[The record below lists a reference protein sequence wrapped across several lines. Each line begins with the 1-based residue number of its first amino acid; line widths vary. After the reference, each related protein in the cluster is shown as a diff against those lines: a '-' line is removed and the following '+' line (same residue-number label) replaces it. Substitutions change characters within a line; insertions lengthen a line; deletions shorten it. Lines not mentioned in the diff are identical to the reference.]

1 MTAMAEAVLT
11 FFRSWGD
18 LVAMWVMI
26 ASIWVVV
33 WGMTRRN
40 RRRAELQ
47 RQLREMEQAIYEET
61 LPEDEREALRR
72 VREQRVEIQREARR
86 RLGLPEEEG

>member
-1 MTAMAEAVLT
+1 V
-11 FFRSWGD
+11 
-18 LVAMWVMI
+18 
-26 ASIWVVV
+26 
-33 WGMTRRN
+33 TRRN

-72 VREQRVEIQREARR
+72 VRDQRVEIQREARR